1 MGKPLGNHSTMR
13 LSGYMK
19 IKLLNQG
26 LRIVYKLVREY
37 GVMRIIVISIR
48 DDEQVYKIAQ
58 KRIDPP

>member
-1 MGKPLGNHSTMR
+1 
-13 LSGYMK
+13 MK